1 VTKNIKITISLLLLM
16 SITVGSVFAL
26 EDSSVVYDDKR
37 TILTAPSAPI
47 SLDISFSDAP
57 ALNQTTE
64 VTCTITSVI
73 DAFNTT
79 AKVVLPEGLTMVGGD
94 LSWKGDMYGTH
105 VSKVNASGGT
115 TIQFKAV
122 VKAVKTGDWI
132 VEASAKS
139 MSEDGWTGIGGRES
153 VYVSIY
159 EDSASMSDSPPPDP
173 YAGFS
178 KKAVRIDPPRMV
190 VKKLLK
196 QNKIAP
202 QTGNLSKSELRRVPD
217 SLFADVV
224 MPNNSTLGSGHGQ
237 IQVEGHYLYQDI
249 GGSWNPCRWITV
261 WIYDYDSEG
270 GDDYLG
276 STQTDENGYFI
287 SDPIDNNDE
296 EGGGQDVYVQFLAD
310 NSAVSV
316 INSGIYDGFTD
327 IEWGVP
333 DGTVDVG
340 CWGPPTDE
348 MPAWRAFD
356 YMLDGWSYLANDVYP
371 SYTTPFQVAH
381 WPSDSSGYARG
392 GGIYLDD
399 SASDCDVVVHEYG
412 HAIMYRVYGDELPP
426 NPNCNPHYICIA
438 SSAGCA
444 WTEGWA
450 NFFPLAVYD
459 DEYYTNTADG
469 YSYNLETRND
479 GNCGSGDDVEGNVA
493 ASLWDI
499 YDDHDEMY
507 DRLSDGFSNIW
518 HVLHDQTTDEDTFKD
533 FYDSWCALGHDK
545 SKANS
550 AIFQND
556 IDYNLPPGVVVTNP
570 EPGNVYFGIIHTLT
584 YTTDEDGDVPQ
595 VEIWFSRDNIEWHIL
610 DLPIKSGVKSD
621 GYATCGE
628 EEFWYVD
635 WDTTHEIDEDD
646 SVWLRVYATD
656 NLGASSSDDTDG
668 SFTVDNVAPHHWRD
682 FTPTDWVADQTP
694 DCTIEAKDI
703 TAGMDVS
710 TAYYKYST
718 DGGTTWSGWISA
730 SSTGSDGTTSYQ
742 TITATAVPFNYDSGT
757 QNKIKFK
764 IDDVAGNTGESD
776 EYTVKIDATGP
787 PAPIISSSTHPDEDE
802 WYTNNDPSFIWT
814 TSSDTSGIDC
824 YSYIFDQSAT
834 TTPDTTCEP
843 AGNSRSYTDVADG
856 IWYFHLIAKDN
867 AGNWGSVDHYMVKI
881 GGETSTTDAVIALQ
895 IAASGSWDANA
906 DVSGDH
912 RVTSLDALMILQ
924 AAAGAIDL

>member
-1 VTKNIKITISLLLLM
+1 MTKNIKITISLLLLM

-26 EDSSVVYDDKR
+26 EDSSVVYDAKR
-37 TILTAPSAPI
+37 TILTAPSAPM

-57 ALNQTTE
+57 ALNQTAE
-64 VTCTITSVI
+64 VTCTITSVV

-79 AKVVLPEGLTMVGGD
+79 AKVVLPEGLSMVGGD

-105 VSKVNASGGT
+105 VSKMNVSGGT

-159 EDSASMSDSPPPDP
+159 ENSASMSDSPPPDL
-173 YAGFS
+173 YVGFS
-178 KKAVRIDPPRMV
+178 KKAVRIDPPEMV
-190 VKKLLK
+190 VKKPLK

-224 MPNNSTLGSGHGQ
+224 MPNNSTLGSGRGQ
-237 IQVEGHYLYQDI
+237 IQVEGHHVYQDI
-249 GGSWNPCRWITV
+249 GGSWNPCRWVMV

-270 GDDYLG
+270 GNDYLG
-276 STQTDENGYFI
+276 SAQTDENGYFI

-296 EGGGQDVYVQFLAD
+296 GGGGQDVYVQFIAD

-327 IEWGVP
+327 IEWDVP
-333 DGTVDVG
+333 DGTVDIG
-340 CWGPPTDE
+340 WYGPPTDE

-356 YMLDGWSYLANDVYP
+356 YMLDGWDYLTNDVYP
-371 SYTTPFQVAH
+371 SYAMPFQVAH
-381 WPSDSSGYARG
+381 WPSDDHSWYDPG
-392 GGIYLDD
+392 GWIHLDD

-412 HAIMYRVYGDELPP
+412 HAVMYRVYGDELPP
-426 NPNCNPHYICIA
+426 YPNCYPHYMCIA

-444 WTEGWA
+444 WIEGWA

-459 DEYYTNTADG
+459 DEYYSNTADG

-479 GNCGSGDDVEGNVA
+479 GNCGSGDDIEGNVA
-493 ASLWDI
+493 AALWDI
-499 YDDHDEMY
+499 FDDHDEMY
-507 DRLSDGFSNIW
+507 DRFSDGFSNIW
-518 HVLHDQTTDEDTFKD
+518 DVLQNQTTDEDTFKE

-556 IDYNLPPGVVVTNP
+556 IDYNLLPGVTVANP
-570 EPGNVYFGIIHTLT
+570 EPGQVYFGIIHTLA
-584 YTTDEDGDVPQ
+584 YTTDEDGNVPQ
-595 VEIWFSRDNIEWHIL
+595 VEIWFSRDNIEWHLL
-610 DLPIKSGVKSD
+610 DLPLKSD
-621 GYATCGE
+621 GYSIRGE
-628 EEFWYVD
+628 EEWWYID
-635 WDTTHEIDEDD
+635 WNTTLCIDEDD
-646 SVWLRVYATD
+646 SVWLRACATD
-656 NLGASSSDDTDG
+656 NLDISSSDDTDG
-668 SFTVDNVAPHHWRD
+668 PFTVDNVAPHHWRD
-682 FTPTDWVADQTP
+682 FTPIDCVADRTP

-703 TAGMDVS
+703 TAGLDVS
-710 TAYYKYST
+710 AAYYKYST
-718 DGGTTWSGWISA
+718 DEGTTWSGWISA
-730 SSTGSDGTTSYQ
+730 SCTGSDGTTSYQ
-742 TITATAVPFNYDSGT
+742 TITASAVPFNQDSGM

-764 IDDVAGNTGESD
+764 IDDAVGNTGESG
-776 EYTVKIDATGP
+776 EYTVKIDATDP
-787 PAPIISSSTHPDEDE
+787 PAPVTSSSTHPDEDE
-802 WYTNNDPSFIWT
+802 WYSGNDPSFTWT
-814 TSSDTSGIDC
+814 TPFDTSGIDC
-824 YSYIFDQSAT
+824 YSYVLDQSST

-843 AGNSRSYTDVADG
+843 AGNSISYTDVADG

-867 AGNWGSVDHYMVKI
+867 AGNWGSADHYRVKI
-881 GGETSTTDAVIALQ
+881 GSGEASTTDALIALQ
-895 IAASGSWDANA
+895 IASGSREYDSRW
-906 DVSGDH
+906 DVSGDGSI
-912 RVTSLDALMILQ
+912 TSLDALMILQ
-924 AAAGAIDL
+924 AAADAIDL